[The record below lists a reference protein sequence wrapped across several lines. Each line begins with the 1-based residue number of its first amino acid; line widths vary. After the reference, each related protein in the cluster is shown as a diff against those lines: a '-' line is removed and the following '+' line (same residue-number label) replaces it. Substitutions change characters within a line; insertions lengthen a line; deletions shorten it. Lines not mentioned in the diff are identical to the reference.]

1 MPKKIENVRE
11 LLLEETKRQI
21 LEKGYK
27 DLNIRSVANACK
39 LGTGTVYNYFKS
51 KEMLVASVL
60 LADWKEHL
68 QEMSELA
75 CDDSKEL
82 LGGIYESLRR
92 FARDNQRLFS
102 DLAAKQ
108 VALSSAERHS
118 VLRGQI
124 SAFVL
129 PLCEKRGLNDPIFA
143 ADFISESLIC
153 WSMSGMDF
161 DRVYPILEK
170 IVR

>member
-11 LLLEETKRQI
+11 LLLEETKRQM

-68 QEMSELA
+68 REMSELA
-75 CDDSKEL
+75 CDDSQEL

-92 FARDNQRLFS
+92 FARDNQNFFQILPQSRWLCPRRKGIRSCADNSLRLF
-102 DLAAKQ
+102 DLYAK
-108 VALSSAERHS
+108 
-118 VLRGQI
+118 
-124 SAFVL
+124 
-129 PLCEKRGLNDPIFA
+129 
-143 ADFISESLIC
+143 
-153 WSMSGMDF
+153 SGD
-161 DRVYPILEK
+161 
-170 IVR
+170 